1 MLEQSHTGVSDYS
14 RDHIVQHVENREET
28 ICSLAYV
35 VQPGLINQYL
45 NQHFFARRQLL
56 SSQVSTSCML
66 ERALEGCSVGAERLG
81 LTCPNVTR
89 CPGLERQ
96 QRTLMEGVD
105 CVPEA
110 CVAVFGS
117 QKFKKI

>member
-1 MLEQSHTGVSDYS
+1 MLRLFLLFLLPLLPPRKAT
-14 RDHIVQHVENREET
+14 
-28 ICSLAYV
+28 
-35 VQPGLINQYL
+35 P
-45 NQHFFARRQLL
+45 QHFFARRQLL

-96 QRTLMEGVD
+96 KRTLMEGVD
-105 CVPEA
+105 CAPEA
-110 CVAVFGS
+110 
-117 QKFKKI
+117 